1 MVDTTDTVARMA
13 DVVVVGAGH
22 NGLVAAVLLAR
33 AGLSVEVLE
42 RAPVVGGA
50 CRTEHPFPAAPQ
62 LAASTGAYLLGLMPP
77 ELLET
82 LGLDLPLVRRDPHYF
97 LPTLDGRS
105 LLLGADRSSARAQF
119 AEFFT
124 EADARADEALGEE
137 LAALRSDLA
146 PAWLSPPG
154 SLEQTAERYVR
165 PALRDVFV
173 DMVRGSAMDYL
184 QRFGFASETVLA
196 MYAVTDGMP
205 GLTGSPW
212 SPGSGHNLLVHNMCR
227 LPGAGGTWMVVR
239 GGMGTVTTRLADLA
253 RQAGAGIRTSC
264 GVSAITVGGGA
275 ATGVVTEAGEEV
287 PARAVLV
294 CADAYRLPGLLGDA
308 TPAPLAERLE
318 HYARRSP
325 GQTMKVNLALAGLP
339 RFTALPD
346 PGRGQHGTTVH
357 LLPPPV
363 DGSVLTALRVAFDDA
378 AAGRLPDAPPLEWY
392 LHSTLDPSLSDEAG
406 NHSSAL
412 FVQGVPHEVAGSSW
426 AAERDGYVDRLLDLV
441 ELYAPDVRDLLVGV
455 SALAPPD
462 IRTHF
467 GITSA
472 NIMHVD
478 NSFAFDQRMP
488 YATGVPGV
496 YAGAAGCHPAGSV
509 IGAPGHNAAHQLLT
523 DLGL

>member
-1 MVDTTDTVARMA
+1 M
-13 DVVVVGAGH
+13 VVVGAGH
-22 NGLVAAVLLAR
+22 NGLVAATMAAR

-42 RAPVVGGA
+42 RAPVIGGA
-50 CRTEHPFPAAPQ
+50 CRTEHPFGAAPD

-77 ELLET
+77 ELLRT
-82 LGLDLPLVRRDPHYF
+82 LELDLPLVRRDPHYF

-105 LLLGADRSSARAQF
+105 LLLGADRDSARAQF

-124 EADARADEALGEE
+124 EADARADEALGAE
-137 LAALRSDLA
+137 LAALREDLA
-146 PAWLSPPG
+146 PAWLAPPL
-154 SLEQTAERYVR
+154 SLEETADRHVR
-165 PALRDVFV
+165 PALRETFV
-173 DMVRGSAMDYL
+173 DLVRGSAMDYL

-239 GGMGTVTTRLADLA
+239 GGMGTVTTRLASLA
-253 RQAGAGIRTSC
+253 TRAGARIRTSTE
-264 GVSAITVGGGA
+264 VAAVTLDGGA
-275 ATGVVTEAGEEV
+275 AAGVVTAAGEEIG
-287 PARAVLV
+287 ARAVLV
-294 CADAYRLPGLLGDA
+294 CADAYRLPGLLGPA
-308 TPAPLAERLE
+308 TPPALAARLAVFAE
-318 HYARRSP
+318 RSP

-339 RFTALPD
+339 EFAALPD

-363 DGSVLTALRVAFDDA
+363 DGSVLTALRLAFEDA
-378 AAGRLPDAPPLEWY
+378 AAGRLPAAPPLEWY
-392 LHSTLDPSLSDEAG
+392 LHSTLDPSLSDAAG

-426 AAERDGYVDRLLDLV
+426 AAARDGYVDQLLDLV
-441 ELYAPDVRDLLVGV
+441 ARYAPGVRDLLVEV

-462 IRTHF
+462 IRSHF

-478 NSFAFDQRMP
+478 NSFAFDERMP
-488 YATGVPGV
+488 YATGVPGF

-509 IGAPGHNAAHQLLT
+509 IGAPGHNAARVLLT
-523 DLGL
+523 DLGA